1 MGRTARMALT
11 AMALISFSVALS
23 QDTPFKVRLS
33 TVPISPNMAAAVKGD
48 GTANAQL
55 SGRQLTVRGNFQG
68 LQSPASVARL
78 HLSAATGVRGAAIH
92 DLEVDNAVRGALHGD
107 VQLSRAQV
115 QALRDGRLYI
125 QVHSEGAPEGNLWG
139 WLLP

>member
-1 MGRTARMALT
+1 
-11 AMALISFSVALS
+11 
-23 QDTPFKVRLS
+23 
-33 TVPISPNMAAAVKGD
+33 
-48 GTANAQL
+48 
-55 SGRQLTVRGNFQG
+55 
-68 LQSPASVARL
+68 
-78 HLSAATGVRGAAIH
+78 
-92 DLEVDNAVRGALHGD
+92 LEVDNAVRGALHGD